1 MTRIDTLKM
10 DTQSRQTL
18 ARLIQEQRIAA
29 FGTLRDSAPFVSMVL
44 FAASPDFAS
53 FYIHISRLAQH
64 TRDILQDSR
73 SSLMSAETDRGA
85 VDPQTLARVSIQ
97 GEAIEV
103 SRTDAGYDQAKSVYL
118 QKLPQAASNFGLGD
132 FSLFRIQP
140 VKARYVAGFGKIFNL
155 TLAEFKQA
163 ASEYRLA
170 QFEAVFTQFAA
181 LIQSLP
187 ETLFLST
194 MNGWSPRDV
203 VAHLIGWN
211 RCMREVCLRL
221 QQGQTPFYYADA
233 ANDFQNVNA
242 ELVAR
247 YASQDKDVMLAELS
261 TSKEELIQYLV
272 SLDASIWDTDYGVQH
287 HRGGTATV
295 ARTVKSLGDDY
306 QDHRQEIE
314 AWTSSPTP

>member
-1 MTRIDTLKM
+1 M
-10 DTQSRQTL
+10 DPQSRQTL

-73 SSLMSAETDRGA
+73 SSLMIAETDRGPG
-85 VDPQTLARVSIQ
+85 DPQTLARVSIQ
-97 GEAIEV
+97 GESTEIPTA
-103 SRTDAGYDQAKSVYL
+103 DAGYEQAKSIYL
-118 QKLPQAASNFGLGD
+118 QKFPQAAANFGLGD

-140 VKARYVAGFGKIFNL
+140 IKARYIAGFGKIFNL
-155 TLAEFKQA
+155 TIFDFKQT
-163 ASEYRLA
+163 ASEYRIA
-170 QFEAVFTQFAA
+170 QFEAAFTQFEA

-187 ETLFLST
+187 EKLFLSP

-203 VAHLIGWN
+203 VAHLTGWN
-211 RCMREVCLRL
+211 RYMREVCQRL
-221 QQGQTPFYYADA
+221 QEGQTPFYYADA

-247 YASQDKDVMLAELS
+247 YASQDKGILLAELRN
-261 TSKEELIQYLV
+261 SKDELIQYLV
-272 SLDASIWDTDYGVQH
+272 SLDAAVWDADYGVQH
-287 HRGGTATV
+287 YRGGSASVT
-295 ARTVKSLGDDY
+295 RTVKSLGDDY
-306 QDHRQEIE
+306 QSHRQEIE
-314 AWTSSPTP
+314 AWVGAADISTAP